1 MPDFDNT
8 QENTN
13 ENQGRFVEYD
23 GQKLEVE
30 ENFWDKE
37 KNEVNVGALLKS
49 QQDLRKQVGSD
60 PSPKDGYVCNIPE
73 EYKEI
78 LEADTDSP
86 LWKVAVAWAKE
97 HKISQEDF
105 DELAR
110 PYFDQMAAPFKNYK
124 DEMAKEEAKLDKIY
138 GNKKQEV
145 KERIKNFFKNSGLSN
160 DDEVMNEVGILTQT
174 ASGIR
179 VLDTLIKKSPSGM
192 AMIAGSGSAPVEY
205 SKEQLQAMMKDPRYW
220 RDHEPSYVKIITEGF
235 KKLYGE

>member
-1 MPDFDNT
+1 MPDIETN

-13 ENQGRFVEYD
+13 ETQGRFVEYD

-30 ENFWDKE
+30 ENFWDKD

-49 QQDLRKQVGSD
+49 QQDLRKQISSD

-78 LEADTDSP
+78 LEADPSSP

-105 DELAR
+105 DALAK
-110 PYFDQMAAPFKNYK
+110 PYFDELAAPLKNYK
-124 DEMAKEEAKLDKIY
+124 EELANEEAKLDKIY

-145 KERIKNFFKNSGLSN
+145 KERIKNFFKNSGLSE
-160 DDEVMNEVGILTQT
+160 DAEVMNEIGILTQT
-174 ASGIR
+174 AAGVR
-179 VLDTLIKKSPSGM
+179 ALDALIKKSPSGM
-192 AMIAGSGSAPVEY
+192 TMTSGSASAQTEY
-205 SKEQLQAMMKDPRYW
+205 SKEQLRSMMKDPRYW
-220 RDHEPSYVKIITEGF
+220 RDHEPGYVKIITEGF

>member
-1 MPDFDNT
+1 MPDLDNT
-8 QENTN
+8 QENMN

-49 QQDLRKQVGSD
+49 QQDLRKQVSSD

-78 LEADTDSP
+78 LEPDANSP

-97 HKISQEDF
+97 HKISQADF

-110 PYFDQMAAPFKNYK
+110 PYFDELAAPLKNYK
-124 DEMAKEEAKLDKIY
+124 EELANEEAKLDKLY

-160 DDEVMNEVGILTQT
+160 DNEVMNEVGILTQT
-174 ASGIR
+174 AAGIR

-192 AMIAGSGSAPVEY
+192 AMIAGSSSAPAEY

-220 RDHEPSYVKIITEGF
+220 RDHEPGYVKIITDGF